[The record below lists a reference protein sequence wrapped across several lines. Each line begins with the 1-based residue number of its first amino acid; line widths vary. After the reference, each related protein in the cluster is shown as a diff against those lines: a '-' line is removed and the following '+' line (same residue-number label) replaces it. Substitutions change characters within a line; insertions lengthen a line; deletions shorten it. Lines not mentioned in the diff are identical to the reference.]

1 MSLSPQ
7 LKEFLSRQYILDMI
21 DKNQWNEF
29 YNAVAEFDWNNVNDV
44 TAFLMNKCGID
55 PLPYMYYVPANYRK
69 NDASITTLEIHD
81 GIEMIYE
88 RAFMDCSNLETVII
102 NPSCNRVHEYVFKG
116 CKNLRKVHIQGAKT
130 KIDPLAFCFL
140 DNIEFY
146 INRYNED
153 MISLFADTL
162 NYTVHVMRG
171 TNT

>member
-29 YNAVAEFDWNNVNDV
+29 YNTLAEFDWNNINDV
-44 TAFLMNKCGID
+44 TDFLVHTCDID

-69 NDASITTLEIHD
+69 KDTSIITLEIHD
-81 GIEMIYE
+81 CIEVIYE

-102 NPSCNRVHEYVFKG
+102 NPSCSKVHEYVFKG
-116 CKNLRKVHIQGAKT
+116 CTNLRKVHIRGAKT
-130 KIDPLAFCFL
+130 RIDPLAFCFL

-146 INRYNED
+146 INRYNEY
-153 MISLFADTL
+153 MISLFKDTL
-162 NYTVHVMRG
+162 KYEVHVMRG
-171 TNT
+171 TNA